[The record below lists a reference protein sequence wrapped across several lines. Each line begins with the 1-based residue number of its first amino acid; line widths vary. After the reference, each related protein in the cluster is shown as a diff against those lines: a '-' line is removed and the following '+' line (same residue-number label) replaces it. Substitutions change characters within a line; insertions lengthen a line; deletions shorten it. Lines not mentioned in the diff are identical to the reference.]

1 MATVDKNFKVK
12 HGLVVEGT
20 TATVNGND
28 ILTTANTTDNITE
41 GSVNLYFTDERAA
54 AAVADEIS
62 TAVGAA
68 VGALTTDSVPEGQ
81 EPNSKLYF
89 TAERAQDAAAAA
101 LANGTHTNITV
112 SYDDAANAISLTG
125 AVTYTDQDAVDAV
138 LAEATTQ
145 NTAYKLVQRGM
156 NGEFS
161 AGMITADLTGD
172 VTGTVSSLSNH
183 DTDDVAEG
191 TTNLYYT
198 DERGST
204 AAASFIYNNF
214 PVGPGTGINL
224 SGYVGPTGPSEVSI
238 NRTVVDTWYDAAGA
252 AATAE
257 SNANGYTD
265 TAVSNLVNG
274 APALLDTLNELAAAI
289 NNDESFATTIATQ
302 IGEKQNSLT
311 AGTGITLSGD
321 TISVTA
327 NTYDAYGAATTAE
340 QNAKGYADLNFV
352 TLTDLPGQLDDYVP
366 VTEKGQALGVATLD
380 ASGYVPVE
388 QLGNVPANYVT
399 SVGNNLSVT
408 DGVLNLGQF
417 VALEET
423 DISTTGLSTGFGTM
437 GDFRE
442 VSKIVSNR
450 ANVNVGSPYAFTFT
464 GSAAKLIIAAKS
476 GADVHVSEVLI
487 AIDASAEN
495 AYVTE
500 YASIAT
506 STDLFSVDSVTV
518 GNPNEVIISTLSGQI
533 SVSVTL
539 QTIRF

>member
-12 HGLVVEGT
+12 HGLIVEGN
-20 TATVNGND
+20 TATVNGED
-28 ILTTANTTDNITE
+28 ILTTGSTVTTDFVTE
-41 GSVNLYFTDERAA
+41 GSN
-54 AAVADEIS
+54 
-62 TAVGAA
+62 
-68 VGALTTDSVPEGQ
+68 
-81 EPNSKLYF
+81 LYF
-89 TAERAQDAAAAA
+89 TAERA
-101 LANGTHTNITV
+101 
-112 SYDDAANAISLTG
+112 ANAVADEISN
-125 AVTYTDQDAVDAV
+125 AVTSAINALTTDVVEEGTSNLYFTDQRAIDAVGGS
-138 LAEATTQ
+138 ATSA
-145 NTAYKLVQRGM
+145 NTANTVVKRDGA
-156 NGEFS
+156 GAFS
-161 AGMITADLTGD
+161 AGTISATQLNVQDAGSIFED
-172 VTGTVSSLSNH
+172 SSLIIQSNSGYPI
-183 DTDDVAEG
+183 DISGNQNVTITSANGDIILNADG
-191 TTNLYYT
+191 TTYLT
-198 DERGST
+198 S
-204 AAASFIYNNF
+204 AASGNQ
-214 PVGPGTGINL
+214 VATR
-224 SGYVGPTGPSEVSI
+224 GYVDGLAS
-238 NRTVVDTWYDAAGA
+238 NYDAAGA

-265 TAVSNLVNG
+265 TALQSYTPTSGLDAAIDGYGYLKSADLNG
-274 APALLDTLNELAAAI
+274 YATEGYVTNAIADVVGLAPEALDTLQELAAAFDNSPDTLTNLVTTVGGKQNSFTAGDGLGFTT
-289 NNDESFATTIATQ
+289 NNLSLTVQYGNGLSIAGGNLVVDTNTIATV
-302 IGEKQNSLT
+302 SYV
-311 AGTGITLSGD
+311 D
-321 TISVTA
+321 T
-327 NTYDAYGAATTAE
+327 
-340 QNAKGYADLNFV
+340 NFV
-352 TLTDLPGQLDDYVP
+352 NVADLPGQLDDYVP

-399 SVGNNLSVT
+399 SVWNNLSVT

>member
-12 HGLVVEGT
+12 HGLIVEGN

-62 TAVGAA
+62 AAVDSA

-138 LAEATTQ
+138 FAEATSD

-204 AAASFIYNNF
+204 AAANFIYNNF

-327 NTYDAYGAATTAE
+327 NTYDAYGAAATAE
-340 QNAKGYADLNFV
+340 QNAKDYADLNFV

-388 QLGNVPANYVT
+388 QLGNVPTAYITALGGSETNLTVT
-399 SVGNNLSVT
+399 GGELTLDLDLS
-408 DGVLNLGQF
+408 LN
-417 VALEET
+417 
-423 DISTTGLSTGFGTM
+423 S
-437 GDFRE
+437 
-442 VSKIVSNR
+442 
-450 ANVNVGSPYAFTFT
+450 
-464 GSAAKLIIAAKS
+464 
-476 GADVHVSEVLI
+476 I
-487 AIDASAEN
+487 AIDATKQVANTATVLGSTEEPVYTWSYGEYKSAKFLVKSIAANLDTEISEILLTSDGSGN
-495 AYVTE
+495 IAITE
-500 YASIAT
+500 YGNIAT
-506 STDLFSVDSVTV
+506 NVALSSITATKTANNISLLVSAANDITV
-518 GNPNEVIISTLSGQI
+518 KVFGTLIQ
-533 SVSVTL
+533 
-539 QTIRF
+539 